1 MHAPGGEGTGAGDI
15 FARSSRCYRA
25 AHLTRFRRREGEDT
39 GDGFLATLDVPA
51 HGVRCACAILD
62 EIKPLGI
69 EIRSGLHAGECEMIG
84 DDVNGI
90 AVHAGAWVAALAGSG
105 EILVSGMV
113 KDLVAGSGCGLATAA
128 STA

>member
-1 MHAPGGEGTGAGDI
+1 MLRAVRGPELATFLLEAHDAIVRRISPASAD
-15 FARSSRCYRA
+15 ARVK
-25 AHLTRFRRREGEDT
+25 TT